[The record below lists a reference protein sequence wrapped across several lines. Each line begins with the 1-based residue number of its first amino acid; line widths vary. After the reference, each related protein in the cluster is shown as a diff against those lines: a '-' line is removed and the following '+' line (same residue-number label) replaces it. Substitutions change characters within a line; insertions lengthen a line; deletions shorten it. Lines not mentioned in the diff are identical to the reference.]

1 MSFSKINEL
10 IYLYQKYKNNPS
22 KFDKNE
28 IKLAV
33 KLLTEIKY
41 FKDLQSR
48 IGYINIKEL
57 CLNMKILFYKEGT
70 KVTTGND
77 IRTIFHFPLI
87 GKTTITKQSSK
98 KVSRFHTQEVKCLT
112 DSYMAEFDSIK
123 YVLITN
129 GSISEKFKKFSTFIT
144 CFPPFKNLTQNEIEK
159 LYLYYDSLSF
169 EKGEYIFKEG
179 EPINGIFFI
188 LKGEFLLVKQ
198 KLKEN
203 EESKLDQVERE
214 LRKLKKE
221 SAFYMFCLNR
231 KYGCSSKDK
240 KLTQSN
246 VVTISPSKD
255 NQKLMIQKKTTLY
268 NVRLIR
274 FIQ

>member
-87 GKTTITKQSSK
+87 GKTTIMLKN
-98 KVSRFHTQEVKCLT
+98 V
-112 DSYMAEFDSIK
+112 IK
-123 YVLITN
+123 NY
-129 GSISEKFKKFSTFIT
+129 
-144 CFPPFKNLTQNEIEK
+144 
-159 LYLYYDSLSF
+159 
-169 EKGEYIFKEG
+169 
-179 EPINGIFFI
+179 
-188 LKGEFLLVKQ
+188 
-198 KLKEN
+198 
-203 EESKLDQVERE
+203 
-214 LRKLKKE
+214 
-221 SAFYMFCLNR
+221 
-231 KYGCSSKDK
+231 
-240 KLTQSN
+240 
-246 VVTISPSKD
+246 
-255 NQKLMIQKKTTLY
+255 
-268 NVRLIR
+268 
-274 FIQ
+274 